1 MQLTEGVEE
10 SGSEDH
16 NVMQS
21 KMREMGRGMGLP
33 CPLDLQFLR
42 MGMNHVIEV
51 KPETRVLVTV

>member
-21 KMREMGRGMGLP
+21 KMREMGRRMGLP

-42 MGMNHVIEV
+42 MGMDHVIEV
-51 KPETRVLVTV
+51 KI